1 MLLLRDY
8 RKKKPF
14 KFILLLFLAYY
25 EKLKQNKKG
34 KKIRD
39 EKVGR
44 PIIQQS
50 NICGKGENHNLTA

>member
-1 MLLLRDY
+1 MLREC
-8 RKKKPF
+8 RKKMLHF

-25 EKLKQNKKG
+25 EKLKQ

-44 PIIQQS
+44 PVIIEYLWQ
-50 NICGKGENHNLTA
+50 GENHNLIA

>member
-1 MLLLRDY
+1 MNIE
-8 RKKKPF
+8 KKHF

-25 EKLKQNKKG
+25 EKLKQNKKA

-50 NICGKGENHNLTA
+50 NICGEGENYNLTA